1 MSPSCHSLFTELRNL
16 TDLSE
21 IQPELYQCGFVYEKH
36 LNYLIDLN
44 CSTEELLQG
53 IGSRTRKHIRRGLR
67 KGNVSVEQVTDRS
80 KLTVWYDLIRMTYR
94 SAGIPLMDRSLF
106 EAAYDILQ
114 PKGMI
119 KFWLAQIGTEY
130 VAASAE
136 LLFKDVIYGWY
147 GGVNRDYAKEM
158 PGEMLM
164 WRILEWGA
172 MNGYKTYDFGGA
184 GKPGEEYGVRDF
196 KAKFGGQ
203 LVCFGRN
210 TKIHSPHLLRW
221 SEWGYDIYQKILKRW
236 SA

>member
-16 TDLSE
+16 TDLSD
-21 IQPELYQCGFVYEKH
+21 IQPELCQCGFVFEKH

-44 CSTEELLQG
+44 CSTEELLQR
-53 IGSRTRKHIRRGLR
+53 IGSRTRKNIRRGLR

-80 KLTVWYDLIRMTYR
+80 KLNVWYGLIQKTYR
-94 SAGIPLMDRSLF
+94 SAGVPLADRSLF

-119 KFWLAQIGTEY
+119 TFWLAHIGAEY

-164 WRILEWGA
+164 WQILEWGA

-184 GKPGEEYGVRDF
+184 GKPGEDYGVRDF

-203 LVCFGRN
+203 LVCFGRY
-210 TKIHSPHLLRW
+210 TKIHSPHLLRL

-236 SA
+236 PA